1 LTFSIH
7 FKKQRRKFKPKI
19 VLITTYAIVKNLKL
33 AFLQNQADIKMVK
46 NNEVLFSFDV
56 QANLGQSL
64 TVFLPFHRLLRFQV
78 GVHPMI
84 RGFVMVGGL
93 QKIGDAYL
101 MMDAFL
107 KFVGLLMMYVCLKIG
122 GLLMIGLFL
131 RRDTRRRR
139 WRLTYRRWVRR
150 RRHLRRCCMNKHRPE
165 KRKSNSL
172 FGVFIERFS

>member
-1 LTFSIH
+1 M
-7 FKKQRRKFKPKI
+7 
-19 VLITTYAIVKNLKL
+19 KNFKL
-33 AFLQNQADIKMVK
+33 AFLQNQAEIKIVK

-84 RGFVMVGGL
+84 RGFVMVGGH
-93 QKIGDAYL
+93 QKIGD
-101 MMDAFL
+101 
-107 KFVGLLMMYVCLKIG
+107 VSLMMYVFLTIG
-122 GLLMIGLFL
+122 GLLRIGLFL

-165 KRKSNSL
+165 KKEVKQ
-172 FGVFIERFS
+172 FVWCFH

>member
-33 AFLQNQADIKMVK
+33 AFLQNQADIKIVK

-107 KFVGLLMMYVCLKIG
+107 KFVGLLM
-122 GLLMIGLFL
+122 IGLFL

>member
-1 LTFSIH
+1 
-7 FKKQRRKFKPKI
+7 
-19 VLITTYAIVKNLKL
+19 
-33 AFLQNQADIKMVK
+33 
-46 NNEVLFSFDV
+46 
-56 QANLGQSL
+56 
-64 TVFLPFHRLLRFQV
+64 
-78 GVHPMI
+78 MI

-93 QKIGDAYL
+93 QKIGDASL

-122 GLLMIGLFL
+122 GLPMIGLFL

-165 KRKSNSL
+165 KKEVKQ
-172 FGVFIERFS
+172 FVWCFH